1 MVVYGCYDQNHP
13 EVFRTDTD
21 IATDKNRHNTLQV
34 LLIFGFILSGI
45 GLPIVIGMICSMP
58 ATVGGPRHI

>member
-1 MVVYGCYDQNHP
+1 MVVYGCYDPNHP
-13 EVFRTDTD
+13 KVFRTDV
-21 IATDKNRHNTLQV
+21 ATDKNRRSTLPL